1 MTIEK
6 ITTKSLKDSKNL
18 PINEGDIILF
28 NNGDRDIIGKFN
40 GITKRNTLEFV
51 GPLSKKTFRVNPKN
65 ISDALHISFKFKLED
80 VEHE

>member
-51 GPLSKKTFRVNPKN
+51 GPLSNKTFRVNPKN

-80 VEHE
+80 VENE

>member
-6 ITTKSLKDSKNL
+6 ITTKTLKDSKDL
-18 PINEGDIILF
+18 PIKEGDIILF
-28 NNGDRDIIGKFN
+28 HSGDRDIIGRFN
-40 GITKRNTLEFV
+40 GITNRNTLEFT

-80 VEHE
+80 VENE

>member
-18 PINEGDIILF
+18 PINKGDIILF
-28 NNGDRDIIGKFN
+28 NNGDKDIIGKFN
-40 GITKRNTLEFV
+40 GITNRNTLEFV
-51 GPLSKKTFRVNPKN
+51 GPLSNKTFRVHPKN

-80 VEHE
+80 EENE